1 MKIKLNCETR
11 VLAKPQTLEV
21 NDAEAQ
27 RLLMLGAA
35 EILKEK
41 VEPKAEPKVEPK
53 EEPEKKE
60 VKKAT
65 KK

>member
-27 RLLMLGAA
+27 RLIMLGVA

-41 VEPKAEPKVEPK
+41 VELKEEPKV
-53 EEPEKKE
+53 EPEKKE

>member
-1 MKIKLNCETR
+1 MKVKLNCETR
-11 VLAKPQTLEV
+11 VLAKSQTLDV

-27 RLLMLGAA
+27 RLVMLGVA
-35 EILKEK
+35 EILNEK
-41 VEPKAEPKVEPK
+41 VELKEEPKV
-53 EEPEKKE
+53 EPEKKE

>member
-27 RLLMLGAA
+27 RLVMLGVA

-41 VEPKAEPKVEPK
+41 VELKEEPKV
-53 EEPEKKE
+53 EPEKKE

>member
-11 VLAKPQTLEV
+11 VLAKPQTLDV

-27 RLLMLGAA
+27 RLVMLGVA

-41 VEPKAEPKVEPK
+41 VELKEEPKV
-53 EEPEKKE
+53 EPEKKE

>member
-11 VLAKPQTLEV
+11 VLAKPQTLDV

-27 RLLMLGAA
+27 RLVMLGVA

-41 VEPKAEPKVEPK
+41 VELKEEPKV
-53 EEPEKKE
+53 EPEKKE

-65 KK
+65 IK

>member
-1 MKIKLNCETR
+1 MKVKLNCETR
-11 VLAKPQTLEV
+11 VLAKSQTLEV

-27 RLLMLGAA
+27 RLVMLGVA

-41 VEPKAEPKVEPK
+41 VELKEEPKV
-53 EEPEKKE
+53 EPEKKE

>member
-27 RLLMLGAA
+27 RLVMLGVA

-41 VEPKAEPKVEPK
+41 VELKEESKV
-53 EEPEKKE
+53 EPEKKE

>member
-27 RLLMLGAA
+27 RLVMLGVA

-41 VEPKAEPKVEPK
+41 VELKEEPKVEP
-53 EEPEKKE
+53 EKKE
-60 VKKAT
+60 AKKAT

>member
-1 MKIKLNCETR
+1 MKIKLYCETR
-11 VLAKPQTLEV
+11 VLAKPQTLDV

-27 RLLMLGAA
+27 RLVMLGVA

-41 VEPKAEPKVEPK
+41 VELKEEPKV
-53 EEPEKKE
+53 EPEKKE

>member
-27 RLLMLGAA
+27 RLVMLGVA

-41 VEPKAEPKVEPK
+41 VEQKEEPKV
-53 EEPEKKE
+53 EPEKKE

>member
-11 VLAKPQTLEV
+11 VLAKPQTLDV

-27 RLLMLGAA
+27 RLVMLGVA
-35 EILKEK
+35 EILNEK
-41 VEPKAEPKVEPK
+41 VELKEEPKV
-53 EEPEKKE
+53 EPEKKE

>member
-1 MKIKLNCETR
+1 MKVKLNCETR
-11 VLAKPQTLEV
+11 VLAKPQTLDV

-27 RLLMLGAA
+27 RLVMLGVA

-41 VEPKAEPKVEPK
+41 VELKEEPKV
-53 EEPEKKE
+53 EPEKKE

>member
-1 MKIKLNCETR
+1 MNIKLNCETR

-27 RLLMLGAA
+27 RLVMLGVA

-41 VEPKAEPKVEPK
+41 VELKEEPKV
-53 EEPEKKE
+53 EPEKKE

>member
-1 MKIKLNCETR
+1 MKVKLKCETR

-27 RLLMLGAA
+27 RLVMLGVA

-41 VEPKAEPKVEPK
+41 VELKEEPKV
-53 EEPEKKE
+53 EPEKKE

>member
-1 MKIKLNCETR
+1 MKVKLNCETR
-11 VLAKPQTLEV
+11 VLAKSQTLDV

-27 RLLMLGAA
+27 RLVMLGVA

-41 VEPKAEPKVEPK
+41 VELKEEPKV
-53 EEPEKKE
+53 EPEKKE

>member
-1 MKIKLNCETR
+1 MKVKLNCETR
-11 VLAKPQTLEV
+11 VLVKPQTLEV

-27 RLLMLGAA
+27 RLVMLGVA

-41 VEPKAEPKVEPK
+41 VELKEEPKV
-53 EEPEKKE
+53 EPEKKE